1 MYSNLSCH
9 IIDCSFIHMNSAE
22 TLTLII
28 TYFYFRELERKKT
41 TWILE
46 DFVFPRIEL
55 LKHP

>member
-1 MYSNLSCH
+1 
-9 IIDCSFIHMNSAE
+9 MNSAE